1 MKKKIIK
8 TTFGL
13 LVLIAL
19 TACSGDNGK
28 SDAYGNFEAIDLIV
42 SAQGNGQI
50 LEFEIMEGQVL
61 HENQEVG
68 LIDTSMLH
76 LQKKQLQSN
85 IKAVASKMQNVNA
98 QVEVQQQQLEN
109 MLIDQKRLK
118 ALFRDGAATKKQL
131 DDINGAVDLTRKQIT
146 ATKTQKQNIRDEID
160 ALYARIE
167 QVNESI
173 RDCHIINPAQGTVL
187 TKFAEQGEFT
197 ATGKPLYK
205 IANLEV
211 LNLKVYVSGDQLPE
225 VRIGEEVEVLI
236 DKNKSGFTH
245 LKGRINWI
253 SDQAEFTPKTIQTK
267 KERVNLVYAV
277 KVRVKNDGS
286 LKIGMPG
293 EINF

>member
-8 TTFGL
+8 ITFGL

-109 MLIDQKRLK
+109 LLIDQKRLK